1 MKLENEM
8 ELGLGVGIGIMVYWA
23 GFSAFK
29 V

>member
-8 ELGLGVGIGIMVYWA
+8 ELGLGVGMGFMVYWA